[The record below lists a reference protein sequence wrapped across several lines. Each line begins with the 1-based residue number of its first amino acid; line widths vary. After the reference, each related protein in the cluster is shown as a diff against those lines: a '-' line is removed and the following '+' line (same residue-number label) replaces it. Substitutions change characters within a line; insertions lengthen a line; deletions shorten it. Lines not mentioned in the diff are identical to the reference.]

1 MGFLLHKFAHFVHDL
16 RLFKALRLFFLTN
29 FPGPTVISCP
39 TSIPDSRVLGKQ
51 KLGRSFNF
59 NKHDDVDL
67 TKFSDQTKCRASE
80 ARKKLLA
87 QKSNMKSLD

>member
-1 MGFLLHKFAHFVHDL
+1 MYVLDARCK
-16 RLFKALRLFFLTN
+16 
-29 FPGPTVISCP
+29 PI
-39 TSIPDSRVLGKQ
+39 TSSGLVLGKQ

-59 NKHDDVDL
+59 NKQDDVDL

-87 QKSNMKSLD
+87 QKSSMKSLDQRSKNVMKEC